1 MVKEYIDKLL
11 AENGE
16 KLEKLQMQMKQLL
29 DELNS
34 SQSLLE
40 KLQREKNIDINIFS
54 PRSYDFQADE
64 KIDKARS
71 EVQKCNQNIEY
82 LRELI
87 ETHTKKRQEYYDL
100 QMEIERSEIQHN
112 QTEENETGVI
122 REDSAERKKTDII
135 REDST
140 EKNEVCIIRK
150 YSTERNETGIIIE
163 DSTER
168 NETGIIIEDSTERNE
183 TGIIIEDST
192 ERNETGIIIED
203 STEKNETGIIRKYST
218 EKNKT
223 KNIINEKDGIEKYNE
238 IFDNRENK
246 ETEHIYTD
254 KYSGYEN
261 NNDNIDSSNNQICAT
276 EKNIVDDSSMAD
288 GGIEKD
294 KEKNKEKNRER
305 KDNNDGC
312 NTIKNNIEDGYIT
325 EDNYEIPDNDNNGQ
339 SDSNIQ
345 TEDGVIKKQQH
356 YSVNDESIFL
366 FLNDIY
372 KKTELCLALINSDKN
387 RCKRELKE
395 LKNTIRKYASEIEN
409 NTK

>member
-150 YSTERNETGIIIE
+150 Y
-163 DSTER
+163 
-168 NETGIIIEDSTERNE
+168 
-183 TGIIIEDST
+183 ST